1 MNFNKRLINIS
12 LLVCLSLMF
21 CFVQGSDNETMLQ
34 ELEIENA
41 LQEKLST
48 MIENKLLNESEYVLI
63 VNATMRK
70 KPLSTSSTSDNSS
83 NTQATFTLPGF
94 PLKNLQEN
102 KSDNTIV
109 SNDSD
114 YLLYFLEIVAYID
127 GDKIN
132 PKLKVD
138 LRKLII
144 EGVPDIRDCEDCI
157 RIEQME
163 FNVKSPKS
171 SEIAKLESQ
180 IETLKTD
187 YDEAQKQI
195 INWQFDR
202 LEEQLAIT
210 QDALAEKES
219 KEEERVTEAKLNLE
233 RQLAELEAIKIQYYA
248 GKDEQIDKQ
257 EAKIAHLDQKNE
269 ERLDFLIKGQTEKP
283 EQPINEMPTSEDPW
297 YKSIML
303 WVIIGIVVFI
313 VLIAILILV
322 FKKNKKPIYLKPV
335 HPTPPQTNNG
345 GGVQQQSATTVNES
359 NDVVRSEL
367 NSLRQ
372 SAVSMSV
379 GQKEGAT
386 QIVQDWLEVDGE
398 QNTENQEQ

>member
-1 MNFNKRLINIS
+1 MNFNNRLINIS
-12 LLVCLSLMF
+12 LVVCLSLMF
-21 CFVQGSDNETMLQ
+21 CFTQGSDNETMLQ

-70 KPLSTSSTSDNSS
+70 KPLSTSSASENSS
-83 NTQATFTLPGF
+83 NTEATFALPGF

-109 SNDSD
+109 SSDSD

-127 GDKIN
+127 SDKIT
-132 PKLKVD
+132 PKLKEVD
-138 LRKLII
+138 LPKLII
-144 EGVPDIRDCEDCI
+144 EAVPDIRDCEDCI

-163 FNVKSPKS
+163 FNDKSPKS

-210 QDALAEKES
+210 QDALAEKQS

-269 ERLDFLIKGQTEKP
+269 ERLDFFIKGQPEKP
-283 EQPINEMPTSEDPW
+283 EQPIKEMPTSEDPW
-297 YKSIML
+297 YKSIIL

-335 HPTPPQTNNG
+335 NSTQAKLNNSAG
-345 GGVQQQSATTVNES
+345 SHQQPVTAANEN

-386 QIVQDWLEVDGE
+386 QIVKDWLDLDGE
-398 QNTENQEQ
+398 QNTENQE